1 MKSLLF
7 IITSV
12 IDTPNIPLSYS
23 AIRSIYT
30 RDERFEQTKKTI
42 SSIKEKIPEAKLM
55 IVECSNYETNK
66 EQLDYLIDNS
76 DYFFNLWDN
85 QELHKYIFGTSKA
98 LAEGMMTI
106 ELINYINNNNI
117 IFDNYA
123 KISGRYYLNDN
134 FNINLNND
142 KPIIATIWL
151 ENYTSLLYKINYKY
165 LFLLKEH
172 LISYLNKMIEF
183 YSFELI
189 FRDFFLKYSDDVE
202 KQSLEGVSGNITVDG
217 TKFN

>member
-23 AIRSIYT
+23 TVRSVFS

-76 DYFFNLWDN
+76 DYFFNLWDK

-142 KPIIATIWL
+142 KPIIATL
-151 ENYTSLLYKINYKY
+151 SNNNYTSLLYKLNYKY
-165 LFLLKEH
+165 LILLKEQ
-172 LISYLNKMIEF
+172 LISYLNKMIEC

-189 FRDFFLKYSDDVE
+189 FKDFFFKYSDDVE
-202 KQSLEGVSGNITVDG
+202 EHSTNCVSGYVTVNG
-217 TKFN
+217 EKYN